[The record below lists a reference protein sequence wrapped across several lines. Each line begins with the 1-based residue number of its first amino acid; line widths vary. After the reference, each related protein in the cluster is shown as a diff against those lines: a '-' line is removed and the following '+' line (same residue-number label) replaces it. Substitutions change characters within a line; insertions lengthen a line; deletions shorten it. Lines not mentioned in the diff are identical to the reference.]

1 KVVCYPPTLPR
12 FLCVHK
18 RDSPCA
24 QNRELD
30 PVFAGLTVFGLDFF
44 NESWNGWVLA
54 ISGRSAVWTA
64 PGETALR
71 TTVGWNIEIMFMF
84 AILGIVFYYS
94 LPEDKSKKV
103 LGISEKWLSA
113 AVYTALCVL
122 IECMLNKAGLL
133 IWEYAWWNRTFAG
146 VWLIYLLGYFIF
158 FAGTIIIISL
168 KTNKQ
173 KLTMLG
179 IIYAVPILM
188 NLFGFGIM
196 GWNY

>member
-1 KVVCYPPTLPR
+1 
-12 FLCVHK
+12 
-18 RDSPCA
+18 
-24 QNRELD
+24 
-30 PVFAGLTVFGLDFF
+30 
-44 NESWNGWVLA
+44 
-54 ISGRSAVWTA
+54 
-64 PGETALR
+64 
-71 TTVGWNIEIMFMF
+71 
-84 AILGIVFYYS
+84 
-94 LPEDKSKKV
+94 
-103 LGISEKWLSA
+103 
-113 AVYTALCVL
+113 
-122 IECMLNKAGLL
+122 MLNKAGLL